1 MYFYL
6 HTFIRVSTNTI
17 FYWVSSLST
26 QEKISLY
33 EGLRENLERFGLEG
47 ARV

>member
-6 HTFIRVSTNTI
+6 HAFIRVSTNTI
-17 FYWVSSLST
+17 FYWVSSLSA

-47 ARV
+47 AKV